1 LGSPE
6 KGRGVGADRM
16 YSWTSFWRPNLSI
29 RLMIG
34 SYGLKEEEHVFFPE
48 TTSFSSSNLNS
59 AGANLM
65 CPHCRY
71 KKLWR
76 NGYRYTP
83 FDDKIQRWPCCNCG
97 RRFSDPQDVE
107 KAWSTPEHFE
117 RVESKSIKSRDD
129 KDNIHQAKQLI
140 EDGFEYVMEKEGVS
154 LFRKLK

>member
-1 LGSPE
+1 MAGPTPE
-6 KGRGVGADRM
+6 
-16 YSWTSFWRPNLSI
+16 
-29 RLMIG
+29 
-34 SYGLKEEEHVFFPE
+34 
-48 TTSFSSSNLNS
+48 SSSEIDVFESEADLCNGESEHATNS

-65 CPHCRY
+65 CPHCRS

-83 FDDKIQRWPCCNCG
+83 FDDKIQRWLCCNCG

-129 KDNIHQAKQLI
+129 KDNIHQEAKHLI
-140 EDGFEYVMEKEGVS
+140 EDGFEYVLEKEGVS